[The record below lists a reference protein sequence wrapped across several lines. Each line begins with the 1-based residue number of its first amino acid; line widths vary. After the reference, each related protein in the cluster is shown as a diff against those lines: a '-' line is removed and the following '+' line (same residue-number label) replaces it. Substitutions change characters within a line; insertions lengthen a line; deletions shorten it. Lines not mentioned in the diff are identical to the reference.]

1 MGLQGGFAGNR
12 GDWLPVSQSGLVVGS
27 GVQARAVQKSHPN
40 PWPNS
45 DEARKMRL
53 TQEDKNES
61 AQWVKAFQPRNDAI
75 EGGRPDALKRGWM
88 TLTPSIIK

>member
-53 TQEDKNES
+53 TQEDKNRFAPLENKLEFLEAES
-61 AQWVKAFQPRNDAI
+61 KF
-75 EGGRPDALKRGWM
+75 EELF
-88 TLTPSIIK
+88 